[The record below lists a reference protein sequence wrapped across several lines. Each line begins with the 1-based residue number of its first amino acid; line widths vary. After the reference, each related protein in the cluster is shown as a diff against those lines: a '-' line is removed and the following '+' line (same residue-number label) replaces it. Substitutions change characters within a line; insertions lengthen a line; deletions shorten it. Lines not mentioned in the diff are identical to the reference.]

1 MTYMK
6 KTALFITVTIAFVLI
21 ATFCISATV
30 VSQSHISEQAQDEY
44 RKAREK
50 EYVAALRSYLAQQGY
65 HSSGVTLTSVTDTD
79 GARTYTATIHH
90 AAIDRRTE
98 KERQDLKIR
107 LAALKT
113 TIQNNIYHE
122 FLLTVQPE
130 TICE

>member
-30 VSQSHISEQAQDEY
+30 VSQSHISEQVQDEY

-50 EYVAALRSYLAQQGY
+50 EYVTALRSYLAQQGY
-65 HSSGVTLTSVTDTD
+65 HNSGVTLTSVTDTD

-90 AAIDRRTE
+90 AEIDRLTE
-98 KERQDLKIR
+98 KERQDLRIR
-107 LAALKT
+107 LEAFKS
-113 TIQNNIYHE
+113 TIQNYIYHE
-122 FLLTVQPE
+122 FLIINQ
-130 TICE
+130 